1 MPEDLE
7 AGRFGSWK
15 NRGCVVESTA
25 REMQHMGKRPS
36 TVRRTRERMDPY
48 FLIAIIMV
56 PAALLA
62 IWGTFVGQR
71 IRKQEIAMEM
81 LIKEAVSDFENTM
94 NNTMNGFLHNLSGIN
109 DPNQR
114 SQDLRAMLQ
123 WLKTIYVDLESEL
136 REERQSLETN
146 SRLRKRKPGL
156 FENAQDRLARRA
168 ELLPKIDRHMK
179 SIANMLASEA
189 VERPGRL
196 Q

>member
-1 MPEDLE
+1 
-7 AGRFGSWK
+7 
-15 NRGCVVESTA
+15 
-25 REMQHMGKRPS
+25 
-36 TVRRTRERMDPY
+36 
-48 FLIAIIMV
+48 
-56 PAALLA
+56 
-62 IWGTFVGQR
+62 
-71 IRKQEIAMEM
+71 MEM

-94 NNTMNGFLHNLSGIN
+94 NNTMNGFLQNLSGID

-123 WLKTIYVDLESEL
+123 RLKTIYVDLESEL
-136 REERQSLETN
+136 GEERQSLETN
-146 SRLRKRKPGL
+146 SRLRKREPGL